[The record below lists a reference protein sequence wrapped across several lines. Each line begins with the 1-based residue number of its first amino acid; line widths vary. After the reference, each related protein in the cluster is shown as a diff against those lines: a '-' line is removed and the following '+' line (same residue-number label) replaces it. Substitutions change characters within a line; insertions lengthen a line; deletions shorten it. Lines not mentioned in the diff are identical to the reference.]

1 MWSQIVGLAFSCLN
15 VSIQACEVA
24 QLKVKALV
32 PHDWWLEFN
41 LRDSQWKVRATSQS
55 CPLAVGASVLTCT
68 RACARTHTYTNAG
81 FHKCEFPLEHFYY
94 VSPVLVCMIPN
105 VLCGNIHSH
114 VFSAVNFPCSR
125 FPVSSYWGS
134 EMVFSMIFIMINLP
148 RIVEYR
154 IFLVPWSFYIKIWSI
169 HVKTH
174 KKLCSLYIS
183 IFPRLQGSV
192 TNYTFTHRVP
202 VDELCKDCVTHF
214 HLSFK
219 S

>member
-1 MWSQIVGLAFSCLN
+1 M
-15 VSIQACEVA
+15 A

-55 CPLAVGASVLTCT
+55 CPLAVGASVITCT
-68 RACARTHTYTNAG
+68 RVCARTHTYTNAD
-81 FHKCEFPLEHFYY
+81 FHKREFPLKHFYY

-114 VFSAVNFPCSR
+114 VFSAVNFPCPR

-174 KKLCSLYIS
+174 KNYAHCTSPSFHAHRVRSQIIPLHTVCLLMSFVKIVLHIS
-183 IFPRLQGSV
+183 ICLLNHKLISFWKIGS
-192 TNYTFTHRVP
+192 P
-202 VDELCKDCVTHF
+202 CLA
-214 HLSFK
+214 
-219 S
+219 